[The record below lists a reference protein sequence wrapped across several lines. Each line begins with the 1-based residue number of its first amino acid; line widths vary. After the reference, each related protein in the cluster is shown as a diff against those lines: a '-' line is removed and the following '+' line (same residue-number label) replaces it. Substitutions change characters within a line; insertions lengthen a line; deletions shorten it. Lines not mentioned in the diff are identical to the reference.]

1 MMSKTIKPWLQLVRL
16 PNVVTAAADSLAGW
30 LLATGSFGDPGRWLP
45 LAASSIVLYA
55 SGTALND
62 VFDIEIDRAERPN
75 RPLPSGQVSRR
86 AAAWLGGLGLVV
98 GPSLAFMSGTA
109 ASGIVATAL
118 ALCILGY
125 DAGVKHTALG
135 PVFMGAC
142 RGLNLLLG
150 MSYVPGLAGPIGWF
164 AASVYGLYV
173 AGITVV
179 SRSETSGG
187 NRSGLLIGLALQDLA
202 ILGLAGVALAHRDFP
217 NSGEERPLIP
227 LEGLLVLAL
236 VALAVN
242 SSAARAIQRPI
253 PELIQKYIKTTL
265 LALIWLHVGVI
276 AGVRGLEP
284 AVLLALLWVPAFILG
299 RWLYST

>member
-1 MMSKTIKPWLQLVRL
+1 MQTIRPWLQLIRL

-30 LLATGSFGDPGRWLP
+30 LLATGSLAEPRRWLP
-45 LAASSIVLYA
+45 LAASSMVLYA

-62 VFDIEIDRAERPN
+62 VFDFEIDRAERPN

-86 AAAWLGGLGLVV
+86 TAAWLGGLGLVL
-98 GPSLAFMSGTA
+98 GPVLAYLSGTA
-109 ASGIVATAL
+109 ASGIVAAVL
-118 ALCILGY
+118 AFCILGY
-125 DAGVKHTALG
+125 DGGMKHTWIG

-150 MSYVPGLAGPIGWF
+150 MSCVPGLAGPIAWF
-164 AASVYGLYV
+164 AASAYGLYV

-187 NRSGLLIGLALQDLA
+187 NRGGLLTGLALQDLA
-202 ILGLAGVALAHRDFP
+202 IVGLAAVALAHRHFP
-217 NSGEERPLIP
+217 KPDPERPLIP

-236 VALAVN
+236 VAFAVN
-242 SSAARAIQRPI
+242 SSAARAIERPI
-253 PELIQKYIKTTL
+253 PELIQKNIKSSL

-284 AVLLALLWVPAFILG
+284 AAMVAVFWLPAYVLG